1 MGIGDIVNKAKDL
14 VNEHKDDLDGL
25 KDKAKGMMGDRDM
38 DSVKEDLAELKDV
51 ATGDGSIADKAKAAV
66 EAVKDPG
73 APGEGS
79 GNAS

>member
-1 MGIGDIVNKAKDL
+1 
-14 VNEHKDDLDGL
+14 
-25 KDKAKGMMGDRDM
+25 M